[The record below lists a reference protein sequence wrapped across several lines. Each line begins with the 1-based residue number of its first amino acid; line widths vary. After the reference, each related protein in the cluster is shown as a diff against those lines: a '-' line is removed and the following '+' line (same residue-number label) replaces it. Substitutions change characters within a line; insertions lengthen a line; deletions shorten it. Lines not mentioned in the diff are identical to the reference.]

1 MLLITKLEKSRGVI
15 LQMLEDRGYNVDEY
29 KNYTVIEIDSMY
41 KNTPTKVQKDL
52 LPLDIICSKDSQKI
66 IIKYVFNSK
75 IKASNIE
82 SLIEDMKEDGL
93 IKDNDSVLFILKDKI
108 SNEYLFDTQIDLIYN
123 KLNIFIQVFWLDTLI
138 INITHHELVPKHD
151 IISNEEKMGL
161 LSKYDINKL
170 TQLPIIIKTDP
181 IAKYLGMKRGDVCVI
196 KRPSETSGVY
206 IRYRYCQ

>member
-161 LSKYDINKL
+161 LIKYDINNL

-206 IRYRYCQ
+206 ISYRYCQ